1 MVLSSEGLSSAPE
14 MFSNPQPP
22 PTQCQEPLWKAECP
36 SLKDGHIF
44 PQTCDH
50 PGLYGKGGVR
60 VSYRVTLK
68 HYPGLSR
75 WPDIFTGP

>member
-44 PQTCDH
+44 PK
-50 PGLYGKGGVR
+50 P
-60 VSYRVTLK
+60 VTILG
-68 HYPGLSR
+68 YTAREELGWLTR
-75 WPDIFTGP
+75 